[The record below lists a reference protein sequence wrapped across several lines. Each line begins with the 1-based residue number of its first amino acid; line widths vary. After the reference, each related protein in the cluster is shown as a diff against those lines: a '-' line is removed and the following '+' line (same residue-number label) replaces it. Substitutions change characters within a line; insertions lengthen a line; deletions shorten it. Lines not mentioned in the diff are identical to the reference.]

1 MFKTIEQ
8 KVLKLIDE
16 NQLIYKNDRILIALS
31 GGADSVFLLHFFL
44 KFQRRLGIQFSAFH
58 LNHKIRGKEAKGDEM
73 FCRNLCEEKKVE
85 VFVAEKDVKGY
96 AKKNKL
102 SVEEAGRILRYK
114 ELERIA
120 DKKLFAKI
128 ATAHNASD
136 NAETV
141 LLNLIKGAG
150 LKGLSGIPVQRD
162 KIIRPLLNLTSD
174 EIRYYLRLKKFDY
187 RLDASNISLDYERNY
202 LRNEIIPKLK
212 ERINPKV
219 EQKILSSSRIIRKTR
234 VFFEN
239 QIAVVAQSA
248 VKFSKGE
255 LKISFKELNELDKSL
270 WGEFFKSVIESK
282 FNIDLSTENLNSLIK
297 IIENQAGKKLV
308 LSNKVIAIKEREFL
322 SLVLEKP
329 GPKKSFKRTIKIN
342 DEAEINGR
350 TLKIEKVNVSE
361 IKRLKKRSVEYI
373 CTDGI
378 KTVFQIRKW
387 KEGDRFCPLGMK
399 GSKKVS
405 DFLIDEKIPSTEKN
419 EQLVLTNSGRIV
431 WVVGLRIDDRFKI
444 NSKTKKAIKLIYK

>member
-31 GGADSVFLLHFFL
+31 GGADSVFLFHFFL

-73 FCRNLCEEKKVE
+73 FCRNLCEKNKVE
-85 VFVAEKDVKGY
+85 IFVAEKDVKGY

-174 EIRYYLRLKKFDY
+174 EIRYYLKVKKFDY
-187 RLDASNISLDYERNY
+187 RLDTSNISLDYERNY

-239 QIAVVAQSA
+239 RIAVVAQSA

-282 FNIDLSTENLNSLIK
+282 FTIDLSTENLNSLIK
-297 IIENQAGKKLV
+297 IVENQAGKKLV

-350 TLKIEKVNVSE
+350 TLKIEKVNISE
-361 IKRLKKRSVEYI
+361 IKRLKKRSGEYI
-373 CTDGI
+373 SADGI

-405 DFLIDEKIPSTEKN
+405 DFLIDEKIPSTVKN

>member
-73 FCRNLCEEKKVE
+73 FCRNLCEKNKVE
-85 VFVAEKDVKGY
+85 IFVAEKDVKGY

-174 EIRYYLRLKKFDY
+174 EIRYYLKVKKFDY
-187 RLDASNISLDYERNY
+187 RLDTSNISLDYERNY

-239 QIAVVAQSA
+239 QIAVIAQSA

-282 FNIDLSTENLNSLIK
+282 FTIDLSTENLNSLIK
-297 IIENQAGKKLV
+297 IVKNQAGKKLV

-350 TLKIEKVNVSE
+350 TLKIEKVNISE
-361 IKRLKKRSVEYI
+361 IKRLKKRSGEYI
-373 CTDGI
+373 SADGI